1 MHEAALE
8 LDGNRARVRWAAP
21 GQVVLP
27 VLTASG
33 KESWPL
39 LLAGGGRGLLTD
51 EEALEASR
59 AQPELVLGN
68 FLHGLGTNRH
78 FSAGSLS
85 LDAAEA
91 LRHSLLAIKRR
102 QPPLVETAMGYPA
115 YLDETAATEAA
126 RAADLAG
133 WRVQIAV
140 PSALA
145 WWAAARAMPDLAGN
159 RATMRRRWWLVV
171 EADNHGMSLTGIRV
185 EGDHGVVGIRKT
197 LRQLSGKTWFNRVQA
212 GLADAVIRRCR
223 RDPRALAESSN
234 TLAARVGEMAAQE
247 VPYRNPGWIELGGVG
262 WNCRLK
268 PTGDDIAAWCGS
280 LVAQLAGEVESWKSR
295 LDELGA
301 PGGVV
306 LAPGAR
312 LPAVDLWARAWCGQ
326 LGIPLAQPADHVGC
340 DVLLAWL
347 QSSRQGKVA
356 AGLWQQASAPFT
368 PAQVS
373 LPEAARETE
382 AEASAN
388 RRGYF
393 EDISDL
399 NLTGYTGKAGS

>member
-133 WRVQIAV
+133 WHWPPPLFR
-140 PSALA
+140 
-145 WWAAARAMPDLAGN
+145 AR
-159 RATMRRRWWLVV
+159 
-171 EADNHGMSLTGIRV
+171 
-185 EGDHGVVGIRKT
+185 
-197 LRQLSGKTWFNRVQA
+197 
-212 GLADAVIRRCR
+212 
-223 RDPRALAESSN
+223 PRA
-234 TLAARVGEMAAQE
+234 
-247 VPYRNPGWIELGGVG
+247 
-262 WNCRLK
+262 
-268 PTGDDIAAWCGS
+268 D
-280 LVAQLAGEVESWKSR
+280 
-295 LDELGA
+295 
-301 PGGVV
+301 
-306 LAPGAR
+306 
-312 LPAVDLWARAWCGQ
+312 
-326 LGIPLAQPADHVGC
+326 
-340 DVLLAWL
+340 
-347 QSSRQGKVA
+347 
-356 AGLWQQASAPFT
+356 
-368 PAQVS
+368 
-373 LPEAARETE
+373 
-382 AEASAN
+382 
-388 RRGYF
+388 
-393 EDISDL
+393 
-399 NLTGYTGKAGS
+399 